1 MRFTVGQLAKVYK
14 ISAQAIHGYV
24 DMGILPC
31 VRDDNGY
38 RYFDDYGFQILGTI
52 IKNRN
57 IGFPLKESSYVYD
70 NSSLE
75 EIMERLS
82 EQERKVNDELLDLM
96 TQVRQLD
103 FDKHLLQRAATQK
116 DVPVL
121 VDMDKTFRYLLGNNT
136 KNIKEF
142 IKEDCTSVSLWY
154 SNLFYQSENLEIVEA
169 GKAIS
174 IVTAY
179 KNEVNIN
186 QLESL
191 IKHSLVKYPEYCIK
205 SDPFTRLVTSYR
217 DELCEKV
224 NIIEL
229 MIPVKKI

>member
-70 NSSLE
+70 KSSLE

-154 SNLFYQSENLEIVEA
+154 SNLFYTQS
-169 GKAIS
+169 
-174 IVTAY
+174 
-179 KNEVNIN
+179 
-186 QLESL
+186 
-191 IKHSLVKYPEYCIK
+191 SLVLHYENEKIQNYSLC
-205 SDPFTRLVTSYR
+205 LMTSKTNFY
-217 DELCEKV
+217 DL
-224 NIIEL
+224 I
-229 MIPVKKI
+229 

>member
-70 NSSLE
+70 KSSLE

-82 EQERKVNDELLDLM
+82 EQERKVND
-96 TQVRQLD
+96 
-103 FDKHLLQRAATQK
+103 
-116 DVPVL
+116 
-121 VDMDKTFRYLLGNNT
+121 
-136 KNIKEF
+136 
-142 IKEDCTSVSLWY
+142 
-154 SNLFYQSENLEIVEA
+154 
-169 GKAIS
+169 
-174 IVTAY
+174 
-179 KNEVNIN
+179 
-186 QLESL
+186 
-191 IKHSLVKYPEYCIK
+191 
-205 SDPFTRLVTSYR
+205 
-217 DELCEKV
+217 
-224 NIIEL
+224 
-229 MIPVKKI
+229 

>member
-136 KNIKEF
+136 KNIKE
-142 IKEDCTSVSLWY
+142 L
-154 SNLFYQSENLEIVEA
+154 
-169 GKAIS
+169 AIL
-174 IVTAY
+174 A
-179 KNEVNIN
+179 KW
-186 QLESL
+186 
-191 IKHSLVKYPEYCIK
+191 
-205 SDPFTRLVTSYR
+205 
-217 DELCEKV
+217 
-224 NIIEL
+224 
-229 MIPVKKI
+229 